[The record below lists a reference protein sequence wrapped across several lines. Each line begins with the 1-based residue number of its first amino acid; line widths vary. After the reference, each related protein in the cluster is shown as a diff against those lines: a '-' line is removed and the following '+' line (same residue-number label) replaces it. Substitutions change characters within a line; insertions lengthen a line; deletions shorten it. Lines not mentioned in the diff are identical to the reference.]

1 MGFIWAENKP
11 HNHYMDLTHSGMDFV
26 EEKRKK
32 KSFLT
37 FVAHG
42 LLNNQNLLSQNI
54 ASFIILRE
62 QNSTGMFSAWLCCYL
77 EYKGQ

>member
-1 MGFIWAENKP
+1 
-11 HNHYMDLTHSGMDFV
+11 MDFV

-54 ASFIILRE
+54 VSFIILRE
-62 QNSTGMFSAWLCCYL
+62 QNSTGMFSA
-77 EYKGQ
+77 